1 MNERTQDR
9 LFALCGIASVVVE
22 LVGALI
28 AMGHGQIHSLTWTSS
43 TSSIAQALAKPA
55 TTVVWVGAYLEAL
68 SMGLFLAFAV
78 WACAKLGGGILGAVA
93 RGAAVANVAVTMVSL
108 GLMDTE
114 AYLAGHGLGISA
126 ARTLVTANGATFVT
140 TWFLSAFF
148 LLGIGPLAL
157 AAGRR
162 IVGWSAVGLAALILV
177 ATAASPSNLG
187 QLASTAS
194 LLWIAGTSIAL
205 IRREPRRAAIPV
217 TV

>member
-9 LFALCGIASVVVE
+9 LFALCGIGSVVVE

-43 TSSIAQALAKPA
+43 TSSIAQAFAKPA

-78 WACAKLGGGILGAVA
+78 WASA

-108 GLMDTE
+108 GLMDAE

-126 ARTLVTANGATFVT
+126 ARTLVTANGATYVT

-148 LLGIGPLAL
+148 LLGVGPLAL

-162 IVGWSAVGLAALILV
+162 
-177 ATAASPSNLG
+177 
-187 QLASTAS
+187 
-194 LLWIAGTSIAL
+194 
-205 IRREPRRAAIPV
+205 
-217 TV
+217 